1 MIRAIAFDWGGVF
14 TEGTFDSS
22 AVHDLAALFGTPVG
36 AVATPYYPLMAEFER
51 GAFDLATFV
60 SRLLQAGSFDA
71 PPERVRAA
79 FLGAVRWREPMA
91 ALLRGIPR
99 EYTVGM
105 LSNNV
110 PNLCDLVR
118 HDARMERIERFVFS
132 NEIGVRKPDPTAFAA
147 LTESLGV
154 RPEQTVFIDDNAD
167 NIVACE
173 ALGFTGLWVDEVAHF
188 AERWRATLPGLP
200 VPAALA

>member
-14 TEGTFDSS
+14 TRGTFDSG
-22 AVHDLAALFGTPVG
+22 AVRDLASLFGTPEG

-51 GAFDLATFV
+51 GAFDLDTFV
-60 SRLLQAGSFDA
+60 ARLLNAGTFAAAPEQA
-71 PPERVRAA
+71 RAA
-79 FLGAVRWREPMA
+79 FLGAVRWREPMV
-91 ALLRGIPR
+91 ALLRSIPR

-110 PNLCDLVR
+110 PALCDLVR
-118 HDARMERIERFVFS
+118 RDTRMERIERFVFS
-132 NEIGVRKPDPTAFAA
+132 NEIGVRKPDPAAFAA
-147 LTESLGV
+147 LTESLGT

-173 ALGFTGLWVDEVAHF
+173 ALGFTGLWVDEVEHF
-188 AERWRATLPGLP
+188 AERWRETLPGLP
-200 VPAALA
+200 VPAELA